1 LAKQIP
7 LVVAGSFGTIFS
19 RNAVNNALLALELPR
34 LIERLRSTFASAD
47 KVPTRRTGWTLT
59 WHVARSVVEVQE
71 GKDGDRWEEKVGE
84 FSENL
89 QEIIAKGGLENWI
102 KDEISKVEV

>member
-1 LAKQIP
+1 M
-7 LVVAGSFGTIFS
+7 
-19 RNAVNNALLALELPR
+19 
-34 LIERLRSTFASAD
+34 
-47 KVPTRRTGWTLT
+47 
-59 WHVARSVVEVQE
+59 QE

>member
-1 LAKQIP
+1 
-7 LVVAGSFGTIFS
+7 
-19 RNAVNNALLALELPR
+19 
-34 LIERLRSTFASAD
+34 
-47 KVPTRRTGWTLT
+47 LT

-84 FSENL
+84 FPENL

-102 KDEISKVEV
+102 KDEISKAEV